1 MEVNVLVADDDAPML
16 GLVAQALRQF
26 GVVTL
31 ADNGDELLQA
41 IAETTFDLIVT
52 DIQMPWM
59 TGLHVACS
67 VRAAGLNVPVI
78 VMTALPIPA
87 ATVEVLGPGTVLLRK
102 PFRTEELI
110 AAASRLLN
118 GN

>member
-1 MEVNVLVADDDAPML
+1 MQSNVLVADDDAPTL
-16 GLVAQALRQF
+16 GLVAQVLRPY
-26 GVVTL
+26 GTITL

-67 VRAAGLNVPVI
+67 VRAAGLDVPVI

-87 ATVEVLGPGTVLLRK
+87 ATVDVLGPDTVLLRK
-102 PFRTEELI
+102 PFRIDELI
-110 AAASRLLN
+110 AAATRLLN
-118 GN
+118 LN